1 MRKSKGNRI
10 LDIFDMSK
18 IEKCLKTFEKFD
30 FVTIMK
36 NYGLM
41 KKYFFLFCY
50 DIFLNYFFE
59 NNLGIFSV
67 SILYLQMTYA
77 KMPKMPKE
85 YYCEKCHFICCK
97 KSNYNIHLLTAK
109 HLNTYNYLQ
118 NDLQKNA
125 ENAENNYYTCDC
137 GKKYKHRQ
145 SMYTHKKKCD
155 FKKEIEKI
163 YVPELDEKN
172 TLTSLILEVVKSNN
186 ELQKQ
191 VIELSKEKTNTF
203 INNTNSHNKT
213 FNLNVFLNDTCKDAM
228 NIMDFV
234 ETVKVKL
241 CDLENVGQLGY
252 VDGITNIILKNL
264 KELDIDK
271 RPLHCSDLKRAV
283 LYVKDNNQ
291 WMKENEDKEKIK
303 MAIKYIAHKNIQMI
317 PEWKQENPEYKCDE
331 GKINDKYLKIIMQ
344 SMGGSDHNEDELFQE
359 KIISKLAKEV
369 TIEK

>member
-1 MRKSKGNRI
+1 
-10 LDIFDMSK
+10 
-18 IEKCLKTFEKFD
+18 
-30 FVTIMK
+30 
-36 NYGLM
+36 
-41 KKYFFLFCY
+41 
-50 DIFLNYFFE
+50 
-59 NNLGIFSV
+59 
-67 SILYLQMTYA
+67 MTDK
-77 KMPKMPKE
+77 KMPKMPKD
-85 YYCEKCHFICCK
+85 YYCEKCDFICSK
-97 KSNYNIHLLTAK
+97 KSNYTSHLLTAK

-125 ENAENNYYTCDC
+125 KNAENYYTCDC

-145 SMYTHKKKCD
+145 SIYTHKKKCC
-155 FKKEIEKI
+155 FKKGIDVTPVCATAHEI
-163 YVPELDEKN
+163 DEKN
-172 TLTSLILEVVKSNN
+172 MLTSLILEVVKSNN

-191 VIELSKEKTNTF
+191 VIELSKEKTNTY
-203 INNTNSHNKT
+203 INHTNSHNKT

-241 CDLENVGQLGY
+241 CDLENVGLLGY

-271 RPLHCSDLKRAV
+271 RPLHCSDLKREV

-303 MAIKYIAHKNIQMI
+303 MAIKHIAHKNIQMI
-317 PEWKQENPEYKCDE
+317 PEWKQENPDYKRDE
-331 GKINDKYLKIIMQ
+331 GKINDKYLKIVMQ
-344 SMGGSDHNEDELFQE
+344 SMGGSDNDEDALFQE